1 MRFKTKYNVGDI
13 VKFYNRKICN
23 YDVGEITSVG
33 VDFSWETLQ
42 RTKYMIN
49 PAKLEY
55 EVFDHSISVDQS
67 DVCKRLHKDTFEK
80 EYAKLC
86 AKIKLSGENK

>member
-13 VKFYNRKICN
+13 VKFYNIKICN
-23 YDVGEITSVG
+23 YDVGEITRVR

-42 RTKYMIN
+42 KTQYMIN

-55 EVFDHSISVDQS
+55 EMFDHSIPVDQS
-67 DVCKRLHKDTFEK
+67 DICKRLHKDTFEK
-80 EYAKLC
+80 ECAKLC

>member
-23 YDVGEITSVG
+23 YDVGEITKIII
-33 VDFSWETLQ
+33 DFSWEALQ
-42 RTKYMIN
+42 KTRYMIN
-49 PAKLEY
+49 PAILDY
-55 EVFDHSISVDQS
+55 QAFNHSISVDQS
-67 DVCKRLHKDTFEK
+67 DVCKRLYKDAFEK

-86 AKIKLSGENK
+86 AKIKLSGERE

>member
-23 YDVGEITSVG
+23 YDVGEIKSVR

-42 RTKYMIN
+42 KTKYMIN
-49 PAKLEY
+49 PIKLEY
-55 EVFDHSISVDQS
+55 EMFDNSISVDQS
-67 DVCKRLHKDTFEK
+67 DVYKRLYKDAFEK

-86 AKIKLSGENK
+86 AKFKLSGEKK